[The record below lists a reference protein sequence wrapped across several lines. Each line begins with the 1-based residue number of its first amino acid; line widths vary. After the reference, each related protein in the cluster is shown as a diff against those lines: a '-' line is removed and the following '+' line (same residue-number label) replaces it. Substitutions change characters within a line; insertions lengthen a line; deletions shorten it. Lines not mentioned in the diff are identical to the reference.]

1 MNYDIGN
8 QKWNESLSY
17 RLFVSSMAHVRWLVY
32 RSRHHSPE
40 GALDV
45 KLLLDRLRQLS
56 QDDIEVDYVTEL
68 VPVSEFV
75 GMSVQ
80 ELRYLA
86 DVGEW
91 IDLDRR
97 TREMEDAEY
106 EEFWQVNQNS
116 LRKEA
121 YSTCAGETLT
131 ERDLD
136 EVLLLNQLFYQ

>member
-8 QKWNESLSY
+8 QKWIESLSY

-32 RSRHHSPE
+32 RRRHHSPK

-68 VPVSEFV
+68 VPVSDFV

-80 ELRYLA
+80 ELRC
-86 DVGEW
+86 V
-91 IDLDRR
+91 
-97 TREMEDAEY
+97 
-106 EEFWQVNQNS
+106 
-116 LRKEA
+116 K
-121 YSTCAGETLT
+121 
-131 ERDLD
+131 
-136 EVLLLNQLFYQ
+136 

>member
-1 MNYDIGN
+1 MNYDMGN

-32 RSRHHSPE
+32 RRRHHSPK

-68 VPVSEFV
+68 VTVSDFV

-121 YSTCAGETLT
+121 YLTCAGETLT

>member
-32 RSRHHSPE
+32 RRRHHSPK

-68 VPVSEFV
+68 VPVSDFV

-97 TREMEDAEY
+97 SREMEDAEY

-121 YSTCAGETLT
+121 YSICAGETLT
-131 ERDLD
+131 ESDLD

>member
-32 RSRHHSPE
+32 RRRHHSPK

-68 VPVSEFV
+68 VPVSDFV

-106 EEFWQVNQNS
+106 EEFWQVN
-116 LRKEA
+116 
-121 YSTCAGETLT
+121 
-131 ERDLD
+131 